1 MARKKQL
8 DRSNILLRV
17 LSGLILIILAGY
29 LVWVLAR
36 GAGIHPSNLNDE
48 MGVLGGFFYRVI
60 HSLAGSGGFL
70 VPVLIGALGV
80 HLSVPR
86 FSPNRRQ
93 VIGFIGIAVL
103 FLGIKH
109 LNIELEKS
117 FEYGKDG
124 IGGGLI
130 GALVSYLFVKLF
142 GATGTRLI
150 MIAGMVIFLYYGSEG
165 KLIIWLKSLANNL
178 RPVIGKFTDQFRHFV
193 FVDDHQAGDR
203 PEKKGGKRLVDRV
216 KNRLPE
222 RANQKQL
229 AAADELPVERA
240 RTERPRKKSKA
251 QAEKKE
257 PALADQ
263 TIFISNLKEF
273 EEELREE
280 DTRQQVQSYVE
291 SGLADAVAAKA
302 HSPQQLYHL
311 PSVDLLEDVSKKGLK
326 IDQVEIDENARTLV
340 ETLDNFGVKGVI
352 HSVSVGPTITEYEFQ
367 PAAGVKVSKILNL
380 ADDLALNLATTGI
393 RIQAPIPGKPAVG
406 IEVPNKRARVVRI
419 KELIAGKT
427 FQEADSPL
435 SVVLGKDI
443 SGQSIVTDLSKMPHL
458 LIAGSTGSGK
468 SVCLNA
474 LIISLLYKAK
484 PYEVKLLM
492 IDPKMVELGNYN
504 GIPHLLAPVVTD
516 PKKAAGTLR
525 WAVKEMEK
533 RYEKFA
539 ATGAK
544 DIRRY
549 NEKCLERQA
558 KGEFSPETE
567 TLPNIVIIIDE
578 LADLMMVAPADV
590 EDAICRLAQ
599 MARAAGMHLVIA
611 TQRPSV
617 DVITGIIK
625 ANIPSRIAFAVS
637 SQVDSR
643 TILDMGGA
651 EKLLGRGDMLF
662 YPTGMAKPKRVQG
675 VFVTD
680 DEIDAV
686 VEAVK
691 SEAQPNYDEEVM
703 AAEVTMA
710 EGGQKGDAD
719 EAAYDDLLPD
729 ACRLFIE
736 SGQAS
741 ISMLQRHFRIG
752 YTRAARIIDQLEELG
767 YVGPY
772 EGSKPRQIKMT
783 LEEYEEVF
791 NNSVFNNSES

>member
-1 MARKKQL
+1 MTRKKTL
-8 DRSNILLRV
+8 DRSNIVLRV
-17 LSGLILIILAGY
+17 LSGLVLIVLAGY
-29 LVWVLAR
+29 MIWILAR
-36 GAGIHPSNLNDE
+36 GVGIHPSNLGE
-48 MGVLGGFFYRVI
+48 ELGVLGAFFYRVI
-60 HSLAGSGGFL
+60 HSLAGSGGWL
-70 VPVLIGALGV
+70 VPILVGAAGV
-80 HLSVPR
+80 HLSIPR

-93 VIGFIGIAVL
+93 VIAFIGIAVL
-103 FLGIKH
+103 FLGMKH
-109 LNIELEKS
+109 LNIEPEKS
-117 FEYGKDG
+117 FAYGRDG

-130 GALVSYLFVKLF
+130 GALVSFLFVKLF
-142 GATGTRLI
+142 GATGTRFI
-150 MIAGMVIFLYYGSEG
+150 MLAGMVLFLYYGSNG
-165 KLIIWLKSLANNL
+165 KLLVWLALLAQNA
-178 RPVIGKFTDQFRHFV
+178 RPALARFVQQFKHFV
-193 FVDDHQAGDR
+193 FVDDQSGLPENKDEGLLARMRQRLPKREHAPQLYKAGDVKALSKKASAKKKITINNN
-203 PEKKGGKRLVDRV
+203 PE
-216 KNRLPE
+216 N
-222 RANQKQL
+222 
-229 AAADELPVERA
+229 
-240 RTERPRKKSKA
+240 
-251 QAEKKE
+251 
-257 PALADQ
+257 DQ

-280 DTRQQVQSYVE
+280 ETRQKVQSYVE
-291 SGLADAVAAKA
+291 SGLADAVASQA
-302 HSPQQLYHL
+302 HSPQQIYHL
-311 PSVDLLEDVSKKGLK
+311 PSVDLLEDIPKKGLD
-326 IDQVEIDENARTLV
+326 INQDEIDSNAKILVDTLA
-340 ETLDNFGVKGVI
+340 NFGVNGSI
-352 HSVSVGPTITEYEFQ
+352 NTVSVGPTITEYEFQ

-380 ADDLALNLATTGI
+380 SDDLALNLATTGI

-419 KELIAGKT
+419 KELIAGQA
-427 FQEADSPL
+427 FQAAESPL

-443 SGQSIVTDLSKMPHL
+443 SGQSIITDLSKMPHL

-474 LIISLLYKAK
+474 LIMSLLYKAK

-516 PKKAAGTLR
+516 PKKAAATLR
-525 WAVKEMEK
+525 WAVKEMES

-539 ATGAK
+539 ASGAK

-686 VEAVK
+686 VDAVK
-691 SEAQPNYDEEVM
+691 AEAKPDYNEDVM
-703 AAEVTMA
+703 AAENIAADTKN
-710 EGGQKGDAD
+710 QTDSD
-719 EAAYDDLLPD
+719 EAAYDDLIGE

-736 SGQAS
+736 NGQAS

-783 LEEYEEVF
+783 MEEYDRQF
-791 NNSVFNNSES
+791 GNQQK